1 MTNKLDELYF
11 DSIILDRNA
20 NNMKQSY
27 QILADH
33 ISQLI
38 GTPKQYIIDYLLI
51 SEKNETSAIGHG
63 ISIPHMRLERLTRPM
78 IVFMKLEK
86 GIENKSFDEIPVDLF
101 CLVLSPDYEGI
112 KHLQRLSMVS
122 RCFKNSDFRKNLRM
136 AVTNNDVRH
145 AVKTLNQH
153 RAAA

>member
-1 MTNKLDELYF
+1 MTNKLDQLYF
-11 DSIILDRNA
+11 DSIILDQHA

-38 GTPKQYIIDYLLI
+38 GISKQYIILNLLE

-63 ISIPHMRLERLTRPM
+63 IAIPHMRLERLTRPM
-78 IVFMKLEK
+78 VMFMRLDT

-101 CLVLSPDYEGI
+101 CLVLSPDYEGT

-122 RCFKNSDFRKNLRM
+122 RCFKNKDFGKNLRT
-136 AVTNNDVRH
+136 ATTKNDIRN

>member
-1 MTNKLDELYF
+1 MTNKLEQLYF

-20 NNMKQSY
+20 NSMKQSY

-38 GTPKQYIIDYLLI
+38 GTSKQQIIEHLLI

-63 ISIPHMRLERLTRPM
+63 IAIPHMRLERLTRP
-78 IVFMKLEK
+78 IVVFMKLEK

-122 RCFKNSDFRKNLRM
+122 RCFKNKDFGKNLR
-136 AVTNNDVRH
+136 AAITKNDVRN
-145 AVKTLNQH
+145 AVKVLNQQ